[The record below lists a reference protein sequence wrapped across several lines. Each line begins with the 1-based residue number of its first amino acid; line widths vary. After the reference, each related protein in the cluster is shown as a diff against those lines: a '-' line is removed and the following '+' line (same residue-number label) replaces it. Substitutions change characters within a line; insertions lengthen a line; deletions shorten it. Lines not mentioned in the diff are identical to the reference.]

1 MADNNGVFSDLF
13 QAVGAPVQ
21 NVADV
26 VGNGVN
32 SVIDVAQNGAGILT
46 NILSS
51 TATAGLQ
58 FVQSVVSGVAS
69 AITPKQ

>member
-26 VGNGVN
+26 VGSGVN
-32 SVIDVAQNGAGILT
+32 SVIGVAQQGAGILT

-51 TATAGLQ
+51 TAAAGLQ

>member
-21 NVADV
+21 NAADV

-32 SVIDVAQNGAGILT
+32 SVIGVAQQGAGILT